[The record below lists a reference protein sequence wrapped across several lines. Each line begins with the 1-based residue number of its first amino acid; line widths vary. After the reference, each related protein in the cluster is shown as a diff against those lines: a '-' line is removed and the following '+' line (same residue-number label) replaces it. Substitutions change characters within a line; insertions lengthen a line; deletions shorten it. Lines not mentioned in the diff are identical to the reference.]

1 MKKNDLPIFVSAFA
15 VLCLFI
21 VGRSLPAAPL
31 RAALRQA
38 TIAVGEK
45 AVVSG
50 QAAAGSRIAVQI
62 TGPASLPPGN
72 ATADAA
78 GNYSLELG
86 PFNAPGSYGLYVR
99 AGIEQQLLVLEV
111 QERMAAGALRE
122 AANRYTQALNRLT
135 TAEER
140 KLEKLAGLVGQFPPG
155 DPDMSRVAG
164 ELPRLR
170 TLFFDVHRVVDGV
183 VGLTEPLVFDLCE
196 VQGLQAGACTEMSRI
211 YDDDARSMNTQ
222 ADSLENDSLDEEAR
236 NASDWCL
243 RAAYVKMGFS
253 ALAAVLKIK
262 VGGLSHYILET
273 LAAGRGAGALGWF
286 QERFMEHMPNA
297 LRSLTETQE
306 HRVHLAHTGIEAVM
320 PYVLEGEHAHPWA
333 TLISIGEGTI
343 SGQIDGYLEHHCQT
357 FRGRISGHVHIEV
370 AEEPNARP
378 FYGLDNDWT
387 GQVTLSGSRPES
399 NAAVPVSGSII
410 GRAKNFKAS
419 NWLYVLY
426 GRDISQKAFTT
437 DPPSIISQAGALFY
451 ASLEGS
457 IHAGVLTIKHVK
469 TTLDGVQWIKA
480 RLTATVIP
488 SGSPVPVVKSYDV
501 PFQNADFQL
510 SRCFGKEGV
519 SFPIEME
526 VEGND
531 TRRRV
536 KGTFSRDLTKGGARG
551 TFTIKV
557 DLCSGC
563 PATWEG
569 KE

>member
-1 MKKNDLPIFVSAFA
+1 MKKYDRLIPAFVFAIFS
-15 VLCLFI
+15 LFSI
-21 VGRSLPAAPL
+21 GRPLAAAQL
-31 RAALRQA
+31 RATLRLA

-45 AVVSG
+45 AVASG

-62 TGPASLPPGN
+62 TGPASLPTGS

-78 GNYSLELG
+78 GNFSLELG
-86 PFNAPGSYGLYVR
+86 PFTAPGSYGLYVR
-99 AGIEQQLLVLEV
+99 AGIEQLLLVLEV
-111 QERMAAGALRE
+111 RESGAAGPLRE

-140 KLEKLAGLVGQFPPG
+140 KLEKLAGLVSQFPPG

-170 TLFFDVHRVVDGV
+170 TLFFEVHRVVDGV

-211 YDDDARSMNTQ
+211 YDDDARSMNAQ
-222 ADSLENDSLDEEAR
+222 ADALENDSLDEEAR

-243 RAAYVKMGFS
+243 RAAHVKMGFS
-253 ALAAVLKIK
+253 ALVAVLKIK

-273 LAAGRGAGALGWF
+273 LAAGHGAGALGWF
-286 QERFMEHMPNA
+286 QERFMERLPNA
-297 LRSLTETQE
+297 LRSLNDVQE
-306 HRVHLAHTGIEAVM
+306 HRVHMAHTGIEAVM

-333 TLISIGEGTI
+333 SLISIGEGTI
-343 SGQIDGYLEHHCQT
+343 SGRIDGYLEHHCQT

-370 AEEPNARP
+370 AEQPNGRP

-387 GQVTLSGSRPES
+387 GQVTLSGARQES
-399 NAAVPVSGSII
+399 NAAVPVSGSIT

-426 GRDISQKAFTT
+426 PQDISQKAFTT
-437 DPPSIISQAGALFY
+437 DPPSIISQARALFY

-457 IHAGVLTIKHVK
+457 IHAGTLTIKHVK
-469 TTLDGVQWIKA
+469 TPLDGVQGINA

-488 SGSPVPVVKSYDV
+488 SGSPVPVVRSYEV

-526 VEGND
+526 FDGND

-536 KGTFSRDLTKGGARG
+536 KGTFSRDLAKGSARG

-557 DLCSGC
+557 DLCSSC
-563 PATWEG
+563 PESWQGVE
-569 KE
+569 